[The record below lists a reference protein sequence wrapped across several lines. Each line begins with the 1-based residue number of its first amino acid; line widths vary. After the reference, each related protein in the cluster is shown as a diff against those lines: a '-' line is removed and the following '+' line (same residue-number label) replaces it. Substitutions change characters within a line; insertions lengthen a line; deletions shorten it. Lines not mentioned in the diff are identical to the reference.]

1 MTTLAELAI
10 HIPVSIQLFEKY
22 NFNYYQNGRQ
32 TFKEACEEK
41 GLNFSVIDA
50 ELNQLQLSSKT
61 NSMLTLEDMS
71 VDRLID
77 FINGQH
83 HSNEAEVLD
92 FMEESIKKLITNPQ
106 CSADLI
112 SLLKEIEEY
121 FNDLKD
127 KLVKHC
133 EKEDKILFPYM
144 RKLYELRRDKLFTN
158 TSQNNSFVKKPIQL
172 LEAEHVQ
179 AATTLSKIK
188 IITDNYSIPV
198 NAPKDYQKLMDNLKE
213 FESEFHVHL
222 HIENNI
228 LFPKVLELEEQIN
241 NLNSN
246 QA

>member
-1 MTTLAELAI
+1 MTLSDLAI
-10 HIPVSIQLFEKY
+10 HIPVSIELFEKY
-22 NFNYYQNGRQ
+22 NFNYYQNGKQ

-41 GLNFSVIDA
+41 GLNYSLIDA
-50 ELNQLQLSSKT
+50 ELNQLQHNSKT

-92 FMEESIKKLITNPQ
+92 FIEDSIKKLIANPQ

-112 SLLKEIEEY
+112 LLLNEIDEY
-121 FNDLKD
+121 FHDLKD

-158 TSQNNSFVKKPIQL
+158 TSQSNSFVKKPIQL

-188 IITDNYSIPV
+188 IITDNYSVPA
-198 NAPKDYQKLMDNLKE
+198 NAPKDYQKLMNNLKE
-213 FESEFHVHL
+213 FELEFHVHL

-228 LFPKVLELEEQIN
+228 LFPKVLELEEQLN
-241 NLNSN
+241 NPSSN

>member
-92 FMEESIKKLITNPQ
+92 FIEESIKKLITNPQ

-112 SLLKEIEEY
+112 SLLQEIEEY